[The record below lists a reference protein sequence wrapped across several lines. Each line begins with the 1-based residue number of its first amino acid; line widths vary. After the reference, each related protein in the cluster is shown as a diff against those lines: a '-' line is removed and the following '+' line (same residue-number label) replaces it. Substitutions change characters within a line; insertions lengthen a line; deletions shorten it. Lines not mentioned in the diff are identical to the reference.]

1 MLQWRTM
8 LRWWKSWRW
17 PLAAILVAAALTTA
31 AELALRSRYRRH
43 VLPRVA
49 PAPGQATVVAL
60 GDSIAAGGWPA
71 LLAERLRAAYPAVTW
86 RMVNAGLPGDTAP
99 RGYARFERDAAAA
112 GPQAALIAFGLN
124 DCYPARHGMDREWE
138 LSVPNGLERSYL
150 WRAVQARI
158 ISLARRG
165 RPLPAAQPEEAPQP
179 FPRTSAAG
187 FADALAALVAAT
199 RAIGARPVLVTMTP
213 LADAETEATRSRA
226 ATYAAYNR
234 IIRTVA
240 SQARVPLVALALRPA
255 DGIPL
260 ASILLPDGVHLTAAG
275 QDWAAEQ
282 IFRQLAAAGFW
293 QTLAEEAAR

>member
-1 MLQWRTM
+1 M
-8 LRWWKSWRW
+8 LRWWRSWRW

-43 VLPRVA
+43 VLPRGA
-49 PAPGQATVVAL
+49 PAPGPTTLVAL
-60 GDSIAAGGWPA
+60 GDSITAGGWPA
-71 LLAERLRAAYPAVTW
+71 LLVERLRAVHPAVTW

-99 RGYARFERDAAAA
+99 RGYARFERDVAAA

-138 LSVPNGLERSYL
+138 LSAPNGLERSYL

-158 ISLARRG
+158 ARLARPRDL
-165 RPLPAAQPEEAPQP
+165 LPAAAPEDVPQP

-187 FADALAALVAAT
+187 FADALAALVART
-199 RAIGARPVLVTMTP
+199 RTIGARPVLLTMTP

-226 ATYAAYNR
+226 ATYTAYNR

-240 SQARVPLVALALRPA
+240 AQARVPLVELAQHPA

-260 ASILLPDGVHLTAAG
+260 ASLLLPDGVHLTATG

-282 IFRQLAAAGFW
+282 VFRQLAAAGFW